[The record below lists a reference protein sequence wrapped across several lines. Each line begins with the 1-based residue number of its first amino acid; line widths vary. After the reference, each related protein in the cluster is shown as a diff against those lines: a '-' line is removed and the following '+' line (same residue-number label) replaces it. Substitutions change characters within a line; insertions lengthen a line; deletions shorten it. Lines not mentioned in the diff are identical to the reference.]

1 MDSIFLQRM
10 REEKKV
16 VSYNEH
22 DLRGAV
28 YIMPLPEYV
37 RRYIS
42 GGNGCFTL
50 VFGTFPEKGGN
61 NISERNSALLCR
73 NLSFGNIHRSDG
85 QRIFPLFQQCR
96 DHTSVYDGNGASGI
110 SGQRVGIF

>member
-1 MDSIFLQRM
+1 M
-10 REEKKV
+10 

-50 VFGTFPEKGGN
+50 VFDTF
-61 NISERNSALLCR
+61 
-73 NLSFGNIHRSDG
+73 
-85 QRIFPLFQQCR
+85 
-96 DHTSVYDGNGASGI
+96 SGI
-110 SGQRVGIF
+110 FSINSFFSLIFSSDDFPFANTYL

>member
-1 MDSIFLQRM
+1 MDSIFSSEDER
-10 REEKKV
+10 RKNV

-50 VFGTFPEKGGN
+50 VFDTFPEKGGN

-73 NLSFGNIHRSDG
+73 NLSFGYIHRSDG